1 MRQYRFIQS
10 LIFAAAAIGGIVG
23 FAEAQP
29 SGLGVKNL
37 EPAGEQKHPVKVTVT
52 GEVVDDAT
60 GEPLAGFYMTQ
71 GELDRDHVHFDWAEN
86 TRQLLTR
93 GHFVVEMVKGKTAPA
108 VFVEADGYLPQCSGP
123 VRSTDAKMT
132 FRLKKG
138 SGPRGALLAAD
149 GKPAAGLAI
158 FLARDRE
165 RDLVALE
172 GASLAPSP
180 ASARVRKTMTDKEGH
195 FSFPPDLDDYAVVVS
210 DEAGFAMVK
219 VETLSTNAEVRLQ
232 PWSRI
237 EGNLKIGAQP
247 GANQTIRLAD
257 AFNSYA
263 WYPRLLPPYSIVT
276 DAKTDSSG
284 HFVFPRVP
292 PVDVKAFYSPSI
304 HRGGAA
310 LNSITEITNITL
322 EPGESRAVTIGGQ
335 GRPVI
340 GKMEL
345 RNYTKPIRW
354 EEQVFWIESIAP
366 EPPGAPTFDAANDEF
381 RAARSQSRTPDQL
394 DAAESRF
401 LKKREQI
408 SLALRDYY
416 STPAG
421 RQYWLSKRSY
431 LLRFSPDGSFR
442 IDDVPGGKYELTVDL
457 RETVTIRNQAHM
469 PLIDLHKQ
477 EVDVPASP
485 EGRSD
490 TPLDLGAIRLV
501 AQLHPGQPAPEFA
514 VTNFDGQKMTLADYK
529 GKFLLLNF
537 WASWNAESAQELP
550 TLKETFVKY
559 SKDPRFA
566 MLGLCLD
573 TNFSAA
579 AAFAAASRIDWPQA
593 NLGAWSGTDLPDRYG
608 VESLPA
614 AVLIDPRGLVIA
626 GNLHGGYIEAAID
639 SALSAHE

>member
-1 MRQYRFIQS
+1 MI
-10 LIFAAAAIGGIVG
+10 AAVALGGIVG
-23 FAEAQP
+23 VAQAQP

-37 EPAGEQKHPVKVTVT
+37 KPAGEQKRLVKVNVV
-52 GEVVDDAT
+52 GDVVDDAT
-60 GEPLAGFYMTQ
+60 GEPLVGFYLTQ
-71 GELDRDHVHFDWAEN
+71 GELDRDHVHFDWTEK

-93 GHFVVEMVKGKTAPA
+93 GHFVVEMVKGKTPPA
-108 VFVEADGYLPQCSGP
+108 VLVEADGYLPQCSGP
-123 VRSTDAKMT
+123 VRSLDAKMT
-132 FRLKKG
+132 FRMKKG
-138 SGPRGALLAAD
+138 SGAHGVLLTSD
-149 GKPAAGLAI
+149 GKPAAGRAV

-180 ASARVRKTMTDKEGH
+180 ASARVRNTLTDKDGN

-219 VETLSTNAEVRLQ
+219 IEALSTNAEVRLQ
-232 PWSRI
+232 PWARI
-237 EGNLKIGAQP
+237 EGTLMIGAKAA
-247 GANQTIRLAD
+247 ANETIRLAD

-263 WYPRLLPPYSIVT
+263 WHPRLLPPYSIVT
-276 DAKTDSSG
+276 DARTDGSG

-292 PVDVKAFYSPSI
+292 PVDVKVFYSPSVR
-304 HRGGAA
+304 HSGESVNA
-310 LNSITEITNITL
+310 ITEITNITL
-322 EPGESRAVTIGGQ
+322 APGESRAVTIGGQ

-345 RNYTKPIRW
+345 KNYPKPIHW
-354 EEQVFWIESIAP
+354 EEQVFWIESVAP
-366 EPPGAPTFDAANDEF
+366 EPPGIPTFDDANREF
-381 RAARSQSRTPDQL
+381 RAARSQSRTPDQME
-394 DAAESRF
+394 AAEARF

-421 RQYWLSKRSY
+421 RQYWFSKRSY

-457 RETVTIRNQAHM
+457 RETVAIKDQIHT

-490 TPLDLGAIRLV
+490 APLDLGTIRLV
-501 AQLHPGQPAPEFA
+501 AQLHPGQRAEDFA
-514 VTNFDGQKMTLADYK
+514 VTNSDGRKITLAEYK
-529 GKFLLLNF
+529 GKCLLLNF
-537 WASWNAESAQELP
+537 WASWNAASMQALP
-550 TLKETFVKY
+550 DLKEAFVKY
-559 SKDPRFA
+559 GKEPRFA
-566 MLGLCLD
+566 MLGMCLD

-579 AAFAAASRIDWPQA
+579 ATFAAANHLDWPQA
-593 NLGAWSGTDLPDRYG
+593 NLGAWSSTDLPDRYG
-608 VESLPA
+608 VEKLPTT
-614 AVLIDPRGLVIA
+614 VLIDPNGFVIA
-626 GNLHGGYIEAAID
+626 SDLQGGYIEAAID
-639 SALSAHE
+639 SALNAHE